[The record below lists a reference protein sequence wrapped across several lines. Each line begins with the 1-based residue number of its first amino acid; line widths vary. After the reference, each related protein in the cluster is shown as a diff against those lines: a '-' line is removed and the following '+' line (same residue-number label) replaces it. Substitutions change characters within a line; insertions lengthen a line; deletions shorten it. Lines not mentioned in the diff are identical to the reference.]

1 MGGEGGEDEDEEVMS
16 APLRG
21 WGPTDGGGGE
31 GGEGGEGDEDEEVTP
46 RALCSR

>member
-31 GGEGGEGDEDEEVTP
+31 GGEGDGQNWHHSH
-46 RALCSR
+46 R

>member
-1 MGGEGGEDEDEEVMS
+1 MGGEGGEDEDENEEVMS

-31 GGEGGEGDEDEEVTP
+31 GGEGDEDEEVTP